1 MNHNKKCTMP
11 LKGIALAIAISLAGC
26 VHQPSVGSGDDRPE
40 SAVAKQ
46 GDEKAPLAT
55 GMTRRVLANGLT
67 VILYPRQSPEG
78 GAEFRLAVRAGSL
91 QESDEER
98 GLAHFIEHLAFNG
111 TRDYPG
117 QSVFK
122 HLEREGMKLGADVN
136 AVTSLADTTYKLSLP
151 EGSTTT
157 VDDALHILSQC
168 AFHVTFDPATF
179 ERERGIIVEE
189 WRLREGMGARIN
201 GPLQRLRY
209 AGSQARDRD
218 PIGLIQVIREAP
230 MERAKAFYKRW
241 YSPQNMTL
249 IVTGNF
255 DIRAFDTALER
266 YFATEPVSGRTTPE
280 DWGRFDTVLSPAD
293 RVALVLDPE
302 VSDRFVQ
309 IMCQRTLDGAS
320 DTVNELWREAIERIT
335 LRILKDRFT
344 RLSDGDHP
352 VRLQAPSSNWI
363 LSPSENQILLLARP
377 RDDAPLTDAVRA
389 VAGELKELTVNGP
402 TADELTRA
410 KAAALREAL
419 DNRRRAAQRSNAA
432 WADEIADAVIYTL
445 PLLDADQEAQ
455 LLDTFL
461 PSMTAQHIRATAHAM
476 LQSTVKIAAVGPADE
491 AVTGAGLLAAW
502 EQGSSAAPDKRP
514 AIEERKGPDLTPPKR
529 TAPLTTL
536 RLRSPREGARLTA
549 YTLENGLRVLVFSDS
564 TLTGNTKLNLRV
576 RGGVSAEPDG
586 IVSVPAALTLPMQ
599 SGVGALSP
607 ADIRYSAREARVSLM
622 SYAEA
627 LHHGIRAEAPH
638 GSLPTMMALLTA
650 RLSSPHFDEQALEKL
665 RRQHQRD
672 HAHRPAERRFMDAI
686 TRASL
691 ANGNAMTVDSE
702 DREAL
707 TDLARL
713 KDLEGR
719 LLGDPSR
726 MVVTVV
732 TQEKTE
738 TVEATV
744 LPWLASLRQRAV
756 GVADWTDRHIRP
768 RQDIRNETWPWA
780 TADKTMV
787 QMHYFHPMAW
797 SIENRKGIE
806 IASLA
811 ANNALRESL
820 RTDASGVYTVMLNS
834 QLVKDP
840 SPYFLGR
847 VNFTA
852 APERASALIRQAETT
867 LERLGVN
874 GIDRSEFRSLLARLN
889 LERQSAASRTEYWC
903 EALAQS
909 MGDRSLLEAL
919 VADPDVSLES
929 VNTLL
934 RTLFM
939 TRPSV
944 YAMTPSSKKDTL

>member
-157 VDDALHILSQC
+157 VDDALHILSQW

-309 IMCQRTLDGAS
+309 VMCQRTLDGAP

-536 RLRSPREGARLTA
+536 QLRSPREGARLTT
-549 YTLENGLRVLVFSDS
+549 YTLENGLRVLVFSDP

-599 SGVGALSP
+599 SGIGALSP

-665 RRQHQRD
+665 RRQHRRD
-672 HAHRPAERRFMDAI
+672 HEHRPVERRFMDAI

-691 ANGNAMTVDSE
+691 TNGNAMTVDSD

-806 IASLA
+806 IASMA

>member
-157 VDDALHILSQC
+157 VDDALHILSQW

-309 IMCQRTLDGAS
+309 VMCQRTLDGAP

-491 AVTGAGLLAAW
+491 AVTRAGLLAAW
-502 EQGSSAAPDKRP
+502 EQGSSAAPEKRP

-529 TAPLTTL
+529 SAPLTTL

-549 YTLENGLRVLVFSDS
+549 YTLENGLRVLVFSDP

-650 RLSSPHFDEQALEKL
+650 RLSLPHFDEQALEKL
-665 RRQHQRD
+665 RRQHRRD
-672 HAHRPAERRFMDAI
+672 HEHRPAERRFMDAI

-691 ANGNAMTVDSE
+691 TNGNAMTVDSD

-806 IASLA
+806 IASMA

>member
-157 VDDALHILSQC
+157 VDDALHILSQW

-309 IMCQRTLDGAS
+309 IMCQRTLD
-320 DTVNELWREAIERIT
+320 
-335 LRILKDRFT
+335 
-344 RLSDGDHP
+344 
-352 VRLQAPSSNWI
+352 VR
-363 LSPSENQILLLARP
+363 
-377 RDDAPLTDAVRA
+377 
-389 VAGELKELTVNGP
+389 
-402 TADELTRA
+402 
-410 KAAALREAL
+410 
-419 DNRRRAAQRSNAA
+419 
-432 WADEIADAVIYTL
+432 
-445 PLLDADQEAQ
+445 
-455 LLDTFL
+455 
-461 PSMTAQHIRATAHAM
+461 
-476 LQSTVKIAAVGPADE
+476 
-491 AVTGAGLLAAW
+491 
-502 EQGSSAAPDKRP
+502 
-514 AIEERKGPDLTPPKR
+514 
-529 TAPLTTL
+529 
-536 RLRSPREGARLTA
+536 
-549 YTLENGLRVLVFSDS
+549 
-564 TLTGNTKLNLRV
+564 
-576 RGGVSAEPDG
+576 
-586 IVSVPAALTLPMQ
+586 
-599 SGVGALSP
+599 
-607 ADIRYSAREARVSLM
+607 
-622 SYAEA
+622 
-627 LHHGIRAEAPH
+627 
-638 GSLPTMMALLTA
+638 
-650 RLSSPHFDEQALEKL
+650 
-665 RRQHQRD
+665 
-672 HAHRPAERRFMDAI
+672 
-686 TRASL
+686 
-691 ANGNAMTVDSE
+691 
-702 DREAL
+702 
-707 TDLARL
+707 
-713 KDLEGR
+713 
-719 LLGDPSR
+719 
-726 MVVTVV
+726 
-732 TQEKTE
+732 
-738 TVEATV
+738 
-744 LPWLASLRQRAV
+744 
-756 GVADWTDRHIRP
+756 
-768 RQDIRNETWPWA
+768 
-780 TADKTMV
+780 
-787 QMHYFHPMAW
+787 
-797 SIENRKGIE
+797 
-806 IASLA
+806 
-811 ANNALRESL
+811 
-820 RTDASGVYTVMLNS
+820 
-834 QLVKDP
+834 
-840 SPYFLGR
+840 
-847 VNFTA
+847 
-852 APERASALIRQAETT
+852 
-867 LERLGVN
+867 
-874 GIDRSEFRSLLARLN
+874 
-889 LERQSAASRTEYWC
+889 
-903 EALAQS
+903 
-909 MGDRSLLEAL
+909 
-919 VADPDVSLES
+919 
-929 VNTLL
+929 
-934 RTLFM
+934 
-939 TRPSV
+939 
-944 YAMTPSSKKDTL
+944 